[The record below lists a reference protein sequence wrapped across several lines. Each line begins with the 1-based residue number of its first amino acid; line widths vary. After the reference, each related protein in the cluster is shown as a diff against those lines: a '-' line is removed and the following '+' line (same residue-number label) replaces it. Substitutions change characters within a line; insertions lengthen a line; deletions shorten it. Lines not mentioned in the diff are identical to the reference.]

1 MQSQMR
7 VASWRW
13 AEPQKI
19 FISVCERNM
28 DLEKWDA
35 TLDRFFVNTNGKFAE
50 FSWGKIAGW
59 RGLGVDEWIKW
70 EENLHKLSAVRGG

>member
-1 MQSQMR
+1 
-7 VASWRW
+7 
-13 AEPQKI
+13 
-19 FISVCERNM
+19 M

-50 FSWGKIAGW
+50 FSLGKTAGGEDW
-59 RGLGVDEWIKW
+59 GVDEWIKW